1 MRREGWLRVSSSRG
15 VRRLFVVSDGFV
27 VKCFATPPSAAPK
40 RGSLLSRGSKARL
53 AWFASAFA
61 ASNLSITAAGAC
73 LPEATCN
80 GVWPSC
86 EHAAAARAE

>member
-40 RGSLLSRGSKARL
+40 RGSIFSKSKARISFDL
-53 AWFASAFA
+53 PAFTRA
-61 ASNLSITAAGAC
+61 NTSYYALKC
-73 LPEATCN
+73 
-80 GVWPSC
+80 
-86 EHAAAARAE
+86 ARAAMSPAGGAGEDRVAS